1 MFAIKVTPNKK
12 IPSMYYLLR
21 DNEDFVVHI
30 WTRKSEA
37 EKHLAKLQ
45 EVVSQSVILEITDDI
60 ATSEYRAG
68 YAQIANQSAARIG
81 FDAEL

>member
-1 MFAIKVTPNKK
+1 MFAIKVTPNKR

-60 ATSEYRAG
+60 YASALRRATEKK
-68 YAQIANQSAARIG
+68 QQSHGKETLERQQ
-81 FDAEL
+81 

>member
-1 MFAIKVTPNKK
+1 MFAIKVTPNKR

-45 EVVSQSVILEITDDI
+45 EVVSQSVIREITDDI
-60 ATSEYRAG
+60 NASALRRATEKK
-68 YAQIANQSAARIG
+68 QQSHGKETLERQQ
-81 FDAEL
+81 

>member
-1 MFAIKVTPNKK
+1 MFAIKVTPNKRT
-12 IPSMYYLLR
+12 PNFWHLLR
-21 DNEDFVVHI
+21 DNKDFVVYI

-60 ATSEYRAG
+60 NSSALRRATEKK
-68 YAQIANQSAARIG
+68 QQSHGKETLERQQ
-81 FDAEL
+81 

>member
-1 MFAIKVTPNKK
+1 MFAIKVTPNKRT
-12 IPSMYYLLR
+12 PSMYYLLR
-21 DNEDFVVHI
+21 DNI

-60 ATSEYRAG
+60 NASALRRATEKK
-68 YAQIANQSAARIG
+68 QQSHGKETLERQQ
-81 FDAEL
+81 

>member
-1 MFAIKVTPNKK
+1 MFAIKVTPNKR

-60 ATSEYRAG
+60 SASALRRATEKK
-68 YAQIANQSAARIG
+68 QQSHGKETLERQQ
-81 FDAEL
+81 

>member
-1 MFAIKVTPNKK
+1 MFAIKVTQNKR

-60 ATSEYRAG
+60 NASALRRATEKK
-68 YAQIANQSAARIG
+68 QQSHGKETLERQQ
-81 FDAEL
+81 